1 LLLFLCP
8 KIALF
13 LNFTRPLF
21 CNADVGNIHNIYFNT
36 AVVSEI
42 SVAFCDDFEMLGAG
56 RLVSLENRTNLFIG
70 CNGSN
75 TVICVR
81 VVDGRMIEIAG
92 FNEKVNAKFSVLGL

>member
-1 LLLFLCP
+1 M
-8 KIALF
+8 
-13 LNFTRPLF
+13 
-21 CNADVGNIHNIYFNT
+21 
-36 AVVSEI
+36 

-92 FNEKVNAKFSVLGL
+92 FNEKVNAKFSVLDL